1 MISLSERKP
10 KAHIET
16 ISSLTIEAQQKMVP
30 STNQLLPSAFEELLL
45 PQALN
50 FVHLLVSSMAREHAF
65 SYRLVP

>member
-16 ISSLTIEAQQKMVP
+16 ISSLTIEVRQKMLP

-45 PQALN
+45 PRALN
-50 FVHLLVSSMAREHAF
+50 FVHLLISSMAQEHAF
-65 SYRLVP
+65 FYGLVT